1 MQKIHAQAAIGSQS
15 LSGSRKWIRG
25 EYNTHWHEFYEIEY
39 ILSGD
44 GAYTL
49 NGEKRAFEAG
59 MLFFV
64 SPADFHSVDT
74 PGAEII
80 NLMFRPELASPGCL
94 VPLTTGVEAKCI
106 CLIPRDRELVEALL
120 EEILRHQEDGSYHA
134 ALLDC
139 LLMKLSRCLE
149 LPPEGKI
156 GSAARKM
163 EFFILNHFRERI
175 TLADAAAYVGLT
187 PSYASAVFKK
197 EMGVNFKAALNSL
210 RFDYAKKLLR
220 WSDMTVAQICGESG
234 FEDYPNFIRRFK
246 ERFGL
251 PPARLRRDAGESGA
265 AGA

>member
-1 MQKIHAQAAIGSQS
+1 MQKLHAQAEIGSQS

-25 EYNTHWHEFYEIEY
+25 QYNTHWHEFYEIEY
-39 ILSGD
+39 ILSGS
-44 GAYTL
+44 GTYTM
-49 NGEKRAFEAG
+49 NGEPRTFEAG
-59 MLFFV
+59 MLFFM
-64 SPADFHSVDT
+64 SLADFHSVDT

-94 VPLTTGVEAKCI
+94 VPLTAGARARCI
-106 CLIPRDRELVEALL
+106 RLANRDRALVEALL
-120 EEILRHQEDGSYHA
+120 DEILRYREGGVYHA

-149 LPPEGKI
+149 LPPEEKA

-163 EFFILNHFRERI
+163 EFYILNHFRERI

-197 EMGVNFKAALNSL
+197 EMGHNFKTALNSL

-220 WSDMTVAQICGESG
+220 WSDMTVAQICGECG
-234 FEDYPNFIRRFK
+234 FDDYPNFIRRFK

-251 PPARLRRDAGESGA
+251 PPARLRRDTEEG
-265 AGA
+265 